1 MRFFLKVL
9 PVVALSMLVAAAP
22 ASAKTSKV
30 KGVVSSVDS
39 AKDSV
44 IVKAGK
50 KKIKVQLASSTRL
63 AGGDR
68 SNNGSLGLE
77 DIKKGDKVSVSGKRK
92 GSTVTASSFANL
104 STRIAGDKNS
114 DGVPDDLA
122 VIETKATILEV
133 NAQQRVLTVD
143 VSSSE
148 DEALSGTQ
156 LNVSLGDGAQ
166 IVVGDRN
173 RDRVRDWNDVQVG
186 DKISLL
192 LLDPVNPDFGG
203 EAVLMVDISSFSGK
217 KGKGKVKDPSRTP
230 MGGEVTEVDAEV
242 GLVTFQPPRMDL
254 NPVTVLVDDSTELE
268 VADINQDG
276 ALTVD
281 DIQPTDRLHA
291 LVDASD
297 PEALLAVKMEVEPA
311 EWNAPDPGDDNPGD
325 GSDDNPGD
333 DNPGDGP
340 SHADMLKGQLV
351 SVSDSQLVMA
361 VKEGAYGGSQVIVEF
376 GSGTQWLG
384 RDTSGDGKV
393 DQRDLAV
400 GGRLAVLTSGDP
412 MTAVRVSIGRPPEQ
426 HQED

>member
-9 PVVALSMLVAAAP
+9 PLVALSMLVAAAP

-30 KGVVSSVDS
+30 KGVVSSVNS
-39 AKDSV
+39 AKDYV

-77 DIKKGDKVSVSGKRK
+77 DIKKGDKVSVSGKKK
-92 GSTVTASSFANL
+92 GSTLTASSFANL

-254 NPVTVLVDDSTELE
+254 NPVTVAVDDATELE

-291 LVDASD
+291 LVDAGD
-297 PEALLAVKMEVEPA
+297 PEALLAVKMEVEPSD
-311 EWNAPDPGDDNPGD
+311 WNSTDPGD
-325 GSDDNPGD
+325 GSDEDLGEDPGE

-400 GGRLAVLTSGDP
+400 GGRLAVLASGDP

>member
-9 PVVALSMLVAAAP
+9 PLVALTMLMVAAS

-30 KGVVSSVDS
+30 KGVVSSVNS

-77 DIKKGDKVSVSGKRK
+77 DIKKGDKVSVSGKKK
-92 GSTVTASSFANL
+92 GSTLTASSFANL

-254 NPVTVLVDDSTELE
+254 NPVTVAVDDATELE

-291 LVDASD
+291 LVDAGD
-297 PEALLAVKMEVEPA
+297 PEALLAVKMEVEPSD
-311 EWNAPDPGDDNPGD
+311 WNSTDPGD
-325 GSDDNPGD
+325 GSDEDLGEDPGED
-333 DNPGDGP
+333 IPDDGP

-351 SVSDSQLVMA
+351 SVSEGQLVMA

-400 GGRLAVLTSGDP
+400 GGRLAVLASGDP

>member
-9 PVVALSMLVAAAP
+9 PLVALSMLVAAAP

-30 KGVVSSVDS
+30 KGVVSSVNS
-39 AKDSV
+39 AKDYV

-77 DIKKGDKVSVSGKRK
+77 DIKKGDKVSVSGKKK
-92 GSTVTASSFANL
+92 GSTLTASSFANL

-122 VIETKATILEV
+122 VIEATATIVEV

-254 NPVTVLVDDSTELE
+254 NPVTVAVDDATELE

-291 LVDASD
+291 LVDAGD
-297 PEALLAVKMEVEPA
+297 PEALLAVKMEVEPSD
-311 EWNAPDPGDDNPGD
+311 WNSTDPGD
-325 GSDDNPGD
+325 GSDEDLGEDPGED
-333 DNPGDGP
+333 IPDDGP

-351 SVSDSQLVMA
+351 SVSEGQLVMA
-361 VKEGAYGGSQVIVEF
+361 VKEGAYGGSQVIVDF

-384 RDTSGDGKV
+384 RDTSGDGQV
-393 DQRDLAV
+393 DQQDLAV